1 LEEAGRDNIEMLLKA
16 ITDETRILNNK
27 KIESYQIITQI
38 EIGTDNDISKRNQSA
53 DFNPTLN

>member
-1 LEEAGRDNIEMLLKA
+1 LEEADRDNIEMLMKT